1 MFIAKRFYWLMLV
14 VILVMAAGAVVPVL
28 FGIGKVLLALLML
41 ALMADVA
48 LLWSRKQGIRG
59 WRTLSDRFSNGD
71 ANPVSIRLES
81 DYPYAVATETI
92 DEIPVVFQRRDVL
105 FRAPLRPRG
114 EATIRYELTPTQRG
128 VYGFGR
134 VRVFVRTRL
143 GLAERRFT
151 LCEPVDV
158 KVYPSYMMLRQ
169 YELLAMSN
177 NLTEMGIKRIRRIGH
192 NTDFEQIKGYVDGD
206 DYRTI
211 NWRATARRHELMV
224 NVYQEERS
232 QQVYCV
238 VDKGRM
244 MQQTFGGMT
253 LLDYAVNASL
263 VLSFVAINRQDRA
276 GLVTFSSAFDTF
288 VSASRQPGHMQT
300 LLEAL
305 YAEQT
310 RFEETD
316 YSALLAG
323 LARHVSRRSLL
334 ILFTSFTSMTALHR
348 QLGYLRQLARRHRLL
363 VVFFEDQELR
373 RYVRTPSKTTEECYQ
388 HSVGERFLYEQRLVV
403 QTLRQY
409 GIQALLCTPQQL
421 SVSVVN
427 KYLEMRR

>member
-1 MFIAKRFYWLMLV
+1 
-14 VILVMAAGAVVPVL
+14 
-28 FGIGKVLLALLML
+28 
-41 ALMADVA
+41 
-48 LLWSRKQGIRG
+48 
-59 WRTLSDRFSNGD
+59 
-71 ANPVSIRLES
+71 
-81 DYPYAVATETI
+81 
-92 DEIPVVFQRRDVL
+92 
-105 FRAPLRPRG
+105 
-114 EATIRYELTPTQRG
+114 
-128 VYGFGR
+128 
-134 VRVFVRTRL
+134 
-143 GLAERRFT
+143 
-151 LCEPVDV
+151 
-158 KVYPSYMMLRQ
+158 
-169 YELLAMSN
+169 
-177 NLTEMGIKRIRRIGH
+177 
-192 NTDFEQIKGYVDGD
+192 
-206 DYRTI
+206 
-211 NWRATARRHELMV
+211 
-224 NVYQEERS
+224 
-232 QQVYCV
+232 
-238 VDKGRM
+238 
-244 MQQTFGGMT
+244 MT

-305 YAEQT
+305 YAEHT